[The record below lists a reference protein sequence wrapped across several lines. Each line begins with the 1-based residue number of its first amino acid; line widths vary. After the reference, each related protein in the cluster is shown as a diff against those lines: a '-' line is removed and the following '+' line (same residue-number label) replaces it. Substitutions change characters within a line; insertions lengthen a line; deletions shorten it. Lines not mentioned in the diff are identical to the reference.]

1 MKVVK
6 KDLVEGLKMV
16 KGFCSKK
23 SFPEL
28 GKVLIDGPGQRIV
41 ATDLQSRAEVSV
53 KLTDYQQKV
62 TGEKSDVVYPDEDF
76 TADLKSLKVAQLA
89 DLCEYAGIDAGEKPK
104 KADMVEKIFSASESS
119 AQAEEKL
126 PAPETEVDECFLVDP
141 DHLLK
146 IVNSENAGD
155 VIDLHVEDFVQSGL
169 WSQGVTAIALAVGEH
184 FQRIPLG
191 DANDF
196 PADQQHEWTKSGV
209 FTGDIFRSLT
219 DVCPCKL
226 DAPPF
231 HKVVMF
237 DQANNLVSC
246 DGNRLHIVKHVFTT
260 PKDLTISA
268 ECLKGLSKIAGDK
281 EIIMSV
287 DKTGEWVQFQYE
299 KMTVTTRDED
309 TAYPD
314 YAAVVDVMAGHEVEI
329 ENKEIKS
336 LMNQVGLIAGT
347 AEFVFNSGLNV
358 EAIDADKGEYRRID
372 IPFLK
377 GKVDPE
383 MTIRLSTEYVSQ
395 ALKHLGDKVVIK
407 MTDPAQPVFFESGD
421 NFKAVIMG
429 MCC

>member
-41 ATDLQSRAEVSV
+41 ATDLQSRAVRYV

-76 TADLKSLKVAQLA
+76 TADLKSLKMAQLA

-126 PAPETEVDECFLVDP
+126 LAPETEVDECFLVDP
-141 DHLLK
+141 DHLLR

-155 VIDLHVEDFVQSGL
+155 VIDLHIEDFVHQSGF
-169 WSQGVTAIALAVGEH
+169 TATVLAVGEH

-191 DANDF
+191 DANGF
-196 PADQQHEWTKSGV
+196 PDDQQHEWTKSGV

-219 DVCPCKL
+219 DVCPGKL
-226 DAPPF
+226 DALPY

-237 DQANNLVSC
+237 DQTNNLVSC
-246 DGNRLHIVKHVFTT
+246 DGNRLHIVKHVFTA

-268 ECLKGLSKIAGDK
+268 ECLKTLSRITGDK

-314 YAAVVDVMAGHEVEI
+314 YSVVIDVLAGHEVEI

-336 LMNQVGLIAGT
+336 LMNQVGLIAGS
-347 AEFVFNSGLNV
+347 AEFVFNGGLNV
-358 EAIDADKGEYRRID
+358 EAVDADKGEYRRID

-383 MTIRLSTEYVSQ
+383 MTIRLNTEYVSQ
-395 ALKHLGDKVVIK
+395 ALKHLGDKVIIK
-407 MTDPAQPVFFESGD
+407 MTDSDQPVFFESGD

-429 MCC
+429 MRC